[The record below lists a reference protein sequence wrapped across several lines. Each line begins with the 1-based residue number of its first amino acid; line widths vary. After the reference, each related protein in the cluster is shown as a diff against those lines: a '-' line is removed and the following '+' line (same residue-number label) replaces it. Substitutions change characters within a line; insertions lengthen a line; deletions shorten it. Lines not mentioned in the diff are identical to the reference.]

1 MRSWGNSILKS
12 LFSVDHN
19 PASLRYRIEEVPS
32 RVQYQKGKPN
42 CFPQFSTRFSYKCA
56 GNMLVYLMKSMF
68 WTNEKLSLIVAWS
81 SSVSIPCS
89 KIQSSE
95 GSSWC
100 PCGSAHEIHELSEWS
115 DILSWD
121 LEHNLPQVEVISI
134 VGCSAFTEL
143 SPSLGSFIELWNIS
157 FGFLSI
163 LSPSDENIDL
173 RQAFQFHIL
182 MTPNK
187 RNLKTI
193 LSMQWFVYIGIFQ
206 IFDSIM
212 KALDSN

>member
-1 MRSWGNSILKS
+1 MFVW
-12 LFSVDHN
+12 
-19 PASLRYRIEEVPS
+19 P
-32 RVQYQKGKPN
+32 
-42 CFPQFSTRFSYKCA
+42 
-56 GNMLVYLMKSMF
+56 MKSMF

-81 SSVSIPCS
+81 SSVSISCS
-89 KIQSSE
+89 KVQSSE
-95 GSSWC
+95 GNSWC

-115 DILSWD
+115 DIISWD
-121 LEHNLPQVEVISI
+121 LEHNLPQFEVISI

-173 RQAFQFHIL
+173 RQAFPFYIL

>member
-1 MRSWGNSILKS
+1 
-12 LFSVDHN
+12 
-19 PASLRYRIEEVPS
+19 
-32 RVQYQKGKPN
+32 
-42 CFPQFSTRFSYKCA
+42 
-56 GNMLVYLMKSMF
+56 MKSMF

-81 SSVSIPCS
+81 SSVSISCS
-89 KIQSSE
+89 KVQSSE
-95 GSSWC
+95 GNSWC
-100 PCGSAHEIHELSEWS
+100 PCSSAHEIHELSEWS

-121 LEHNLPQVEVISI
+121 LEHNLPQFEVISI

-193 LSMQWFVYIGIFQ
+193 LSMQWFCLYWNIPDIWFNYESVGFQ
-206 IFDSIM
+206 LVICSYKVHN
-212 KALDSN
+212 KAKCYDPW

>member
-1 MRSWGNSILKS
+1 
-12 LFSVDHN
+12 
-19 PASLRYRIEEVPS
+19 
-32 RVQYQKGKPN
+32 
-42 CFPQFSTRFSYKCA
+42 
-56 GNMLVYLMKSMF
+56 MKSRF
-68 WTNEKLSLIVAWS
+68 WTNEKLSLIVAGA
-81 SSVSIPCS
+81 SSVSITCS
-89 KIQSSE
+89 KVQSS
-95 GSSWC
+95 GGNSWC
-100 PCGSAHEIHELSEWS
+100 PCSSAHEIRELSEWS

-121 LEHNLPQVEVISI
+121 LEHNLPQVELISI

-193 LSMQWFVYIGIFQ
+193 LSMQSFILEYSRYLIQLWKRWI
-206 IFDSIM
+206 ST
-212 KALDSN
+212 SNL